1 MPGSELFD
9 QREIDAVAD
18 VLRRR
23 VVHRYSYQGVREGIY
38 RVEEFERAVAEKY
51 GARYALAVSN
61 GSAALYV
68 ALKAMGIGPG
78 DEVVTTPFT
87 FIASVEAILECGA
100 VPVLAEIDES
110 LNLDPRS
117 AADCIT
123 HRTKAVMPVH
133 MFGGAADMDA
143 FKTLCDEEGVHL
155 FEDSCQ
161 AMGATFRGRAC
172 GTLGKWGTFSLDPN
186 KIVTVGEGG
195 LILTDD
201 EDLYRR
207 METYHDHGHLHDKG
221 IDRGAERKACL
232 GFNFRMSEIQ
242 GALGLVGLDKLDG
255 AISRLRST
263 RDRVLEAVS
272 DTGLVTRRLPDP
284 TGDIAT
290 QIVFLLPDG
299 TKARAFQA
307 AAREAGFGCGILS
320 DNTWHYARHWET
332 LREGSTYSRV
342 RCPYDCPHADDV
354 PAYRPS
360 EWPVTHSIL
369 ERAAMFGLDI
379 LMDDAKVDH
388 LIRAIR
394 AGAQAAL

>member
-1 MPGSELFD
+1 MPGFELFD

-23 VVHRYSYQGVREGIY
+23 VVHRYSFQGVREGIY

-51 GARYALAVSN
+51 GVRYALGVSS

-78 DEVVTTPFT
+78 DEIITTPFT

-110 LNLDPRS
+110 LNLDPIS
-117 AADCIT
+117 ASEVVGP
-123 HRTKAVMPVH
+123 RTKAVMPVH

-143 FKTLCDEEGVHL
+143 FRTLCADEGLHL

-161 AMGATFRGRAC
+161 AMGATYKGRAC
-172 GTLGKWGTFSLDPN
+172 GSLGTWGTFSLDPY

-195 LILTDD
+195 MILTDD
-201 EDLYRR
+201 EDLFRR
-207 METYHDHGHLHDKG
+207 MACYHDHGHVHDKA

-242 GALGLVGLDKLDG
+242 GALGLVGLHKLDG
-255 AISRLRST
+255 AIARLRAT

-272 DTGLVTRRLPDP
+272 GTGLVTRKLADP
-284 TGDIAT
+284 AGDIAT

-299 TKARAFQA
+299 PRARTFQRA
-307 AAREAGFGCGILS
+307 TREAGFGCGILS

-332 LREGSTYSRV
+332 LREGRTYSRV
-342 RCPYDCPHADDV
+342 RCPYDCPHVEDLPD
-354 PAYRPS
+354 YRPS

-369 ERAAMFGLDI
+369 ERAAVFGLDV
-379 LMDDAKVDH
+379 LMDEPRVDH